1 MKRVLAELSESRKR
15 SDTLEAKVTT
25 LERQLHAVDEQD
37 RLQLVPYEEA
47 CGKLNAQLGRQEGC

>member
-15 SDTLEAKVTT
+15 SDALEANVTT

-47 CGKLNAQLGRQEGC
+47 SGKLNAQLGRQGGC